1 MMDPASLQNLY
12 AYNRWA
18 NRRLLDRARPL
29 STFELNVPIGPG
41 PATIRS
47 TLVHMLCGE
56 WIWRMRV
63 QERQSPTFLLAE
75 NSFEDMQAI
84 GRRWDEEEAAMR
96 AFLATLDHER
106 LQEIVAYQTTQ
117 GAPRQNRLWHILVH
131 LVNHGTQHRSEVALA
146 LTSLGHSPGDL
157 DFIHY
162 LRQQEKG
169 GP

>member
-1 MMDPASLQNLY
+1 MDAASLQTLY

-18 NRRLLDRARPL
+18 NHQLLDRARQL
-29 STFELNVPIGPG
+29 STFELNIPIGPG

-47 TLVHMLCGE
+47 TLVHILCAE

-63 QERQSPTFLLAE
+63 HERQSPTFLLAE

-96 AFLATLDHER
+96 AFLATLDDER
-106 LQEIVAYQTTQ
+106 LQEIVVYETTQ
-117 GAPRQNRLWHILVH
+117 GAPRQNRLWHILLH
-131 LVNHGTQHRSEVALA
+131 LVNHGTQHRAEIAFA
-146 LTSLGHSPGDL
+146 LTNLGHSPGDL